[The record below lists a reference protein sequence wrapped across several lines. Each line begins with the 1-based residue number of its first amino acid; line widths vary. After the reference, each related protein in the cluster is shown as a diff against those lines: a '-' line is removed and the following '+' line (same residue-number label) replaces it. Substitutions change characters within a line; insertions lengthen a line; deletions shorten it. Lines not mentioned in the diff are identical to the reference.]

1 MDSMIQSAHSSQNF
15 KNNYNNYTAIAIK
28 SYINNKASEWFG
40 TTSIT
45 LASLTRYTMGMIQ
58 KIPEKEINLPCPI
71 IHHKKSSQKNCLQ
84 ALFEGKAL
92 FISISSIQL
101 DEQ

>member
-1 MDSMIQSAHSSQNF
+1 
-15 KNNYNNYTAIAIK
+15 
-28 SYINNKASEWFG
+28 
-40 TTSIT
+40 
-45 LASLTRYTMGMIQ
+45 MGMIQ

-71 IHHKKSSQKNCLQ
+71 IYHKKSSQKNCLQ

>member
-1 MDSMIQSAHSSQNF
+1 
-15 KNNYNNYTAIAIK
+15 
-28 SYINNKASEWFG
+28 
-40 TTSIT
+40 
-45 LASLTRYTMGMIQ
+45 MGMIQ